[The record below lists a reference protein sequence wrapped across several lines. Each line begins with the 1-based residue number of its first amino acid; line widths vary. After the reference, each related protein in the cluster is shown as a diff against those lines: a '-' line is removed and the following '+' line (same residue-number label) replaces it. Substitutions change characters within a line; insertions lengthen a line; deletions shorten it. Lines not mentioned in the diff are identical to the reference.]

1 MHIKNTLTLSYR
13 VVIIQ
18 LFSD

>member
-1 MHIKNTLTLSYR
+1 MHIKYTLTLSYR